1 MTLAK
6 IGDNDSGNVNYKEKE
21 HNNKAPCEI
30 NVQIMCKPVA
40 ILTLSFSL
48 VN

>member
-1 MTLAK
+1 M
-6 IGDNDSGNVNYKEKE
+6 NYKEKE
-21 HNNKAPCEI
+21 HNNEAPCET